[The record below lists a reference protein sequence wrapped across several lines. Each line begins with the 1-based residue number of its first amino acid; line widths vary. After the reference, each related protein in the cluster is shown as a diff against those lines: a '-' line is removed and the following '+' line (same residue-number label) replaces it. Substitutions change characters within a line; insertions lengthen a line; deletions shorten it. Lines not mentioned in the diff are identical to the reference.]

1 MKKTG
6 SKLKTQM
13 KPLTDDEI
21 EVKRW
26 CEELKKDCPEVHPYF
41 IEHLV
46 KAYRLNP
53 TKFDELV
60 ENNVMVPTA
69 ERVNGG
75 TFEAVKVY
83 KNLEELEAEKK

>member
-6 SKLKTQM
+6 SELKTQM

-21 EVKRW
+21 EIRRW

-46 KAYRLNP
+46 KAYRINP
-53 TKFDELV
+53 EKFDDLV

-75 TFEAVKVY
+75 TFECVKVY
-83 KNLEELEAEKK
+83 DSVEELEKK

>member
-1 MKKTG
+1 MRKTG
-6 SKLKTQM
+6 SELNTKI

-21 EVKRW
+21 EIKRW

-46 KAYRLNP
+46 KAYKINP
-53 TKFDELV
+53 KKFDNIV
-60 ENNVMVPTA
+60 ENNVMVPTK

-75 TFEAVKVY
+75 TFDCVKVY
-83 KNLEELEAEKK
+83 KSVEDLEKK